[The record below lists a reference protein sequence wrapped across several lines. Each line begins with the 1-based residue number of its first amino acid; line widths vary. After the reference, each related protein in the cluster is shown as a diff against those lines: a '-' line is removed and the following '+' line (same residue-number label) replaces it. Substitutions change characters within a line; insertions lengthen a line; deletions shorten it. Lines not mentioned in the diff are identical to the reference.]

1 MLSGEGFV
9 VQTWRIIVAELYAC
23 SAALEAIGMGFGW
36 RPPASIAATLF
47 AVFVFDVVLSFNTS
61 VAVWESTSASRH
73 AARRWRGGGR
83 IKSSVASMASRDDG
97 VGERAEARR
106 SAVYERPEKLRID
119 GVGQTR
125 RQDAREGQTDK
136 DTKNTG
142 PSSTSSTRRS
152 LIARE
157 SPRTT
162 SGGGTARRTRARARS
177 SPKL

>member
-1 MLSGEGFV
+1 
-9 VQTWRIIVAELYAC
+9 
-23 SAALEAIGMGFGW
+23 MGFGW
-36 RPPASIAATLF
+36 RPPASITATLF

-61 VAVWESTSASRH
+61 SAVWESTSASRRH

-97 VGERAEARR
+97 VGERAEAR
-106 SAVYERPEKLRID
+106 PEKLRVD

-142 PSSTSSTRRS
+142 PSSTSSTRRCS
-152 LIARE
+152 IARE
-157 SPRTT
+157 SRRTT
-162 SGGGTARRTRARARS
+162 SGGGTARRTLGSRLS
-177 SPKL
+177 SPKLWRSFRTLLDFVVARHPYKDKEIEVK